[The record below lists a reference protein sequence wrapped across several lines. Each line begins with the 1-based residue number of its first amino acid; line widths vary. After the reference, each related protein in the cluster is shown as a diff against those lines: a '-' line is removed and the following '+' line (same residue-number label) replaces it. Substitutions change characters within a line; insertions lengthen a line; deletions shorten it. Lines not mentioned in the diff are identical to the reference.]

1 MLKVDLQILG
11 AGWEVENLR
20 NWLLLRG
27 SKANRAF
34 GSLQGWWD
42 KNWSFRLPR
51 QSELKW
57 RDPEGEH
64 SGVSLILRGFLL
76 WGVCQTCKA
85 AGQKAKILS
94 RRPLKGRVIFWQLYG
109 AKENLP
115 MSRDLSKYARI
126 RWDFRRET
134 EFQEWGKK
142 TEVDQTL

>member
-11 AGWEVENLR
+11 AGWEVENLG

-76 WGVCQTCKA
+76 WGVCQICKA

-109 AKENLP
+109 AKRTYQWVGTLVNMP
-115 MSRDLSKYARI
+115 GFQVR
-126 RWDFRRET
+126 
-134 EFQEWGKK
+134 FQERDSISGVGKK
-142 TEVDQTL
+142 IQK